1 MKYQNTL
8 TDDKIQ
14 CTICP
19 RNCKLKEGQSGF
31 CSIRKNI
38 GGEVVLTSYGYNTGL
53 AIDPIEKK
61 PLYHFYPGSKV
72 LSFGTLGCNMG
83 CQFCQ
88 NWQMSKS
95 KADSTQLNYTTPEKI
110 VEVAQNMGCK
120 SVAFTYNDP
129 VIFFEYAIDTA
140 KLCRDAGIKTVAV
153 TAGFINP
160 EPRREFFAY
169 MDAANIDLKGF
180 SERFYQKNCLSH
192 LEPILDTIKYVKNET
207 NCWLELTTLLIEGEN
222 DSDEE
227 LTQECEWI
235 VENLGID
242 VPLHFSAFHPDYKLI
257 DKPVT
262 SLETLLRAYNIA
274 KKAGLRY
281 VYTGNVPDVKTS
293 TTFCHAC
300 GKAIIGRKFYLI
312 SDYNL
317 KDGHCMYCGAKCSGI
332 FKKDGELKKFGKL
345 KNS

>member
-8 TDDKIQ
+8 NDNQIQ

-38 GGEVVLTSYGYNTGL
+38 QGEIVLTSYGYNTGL
-53 AIDPIEKK
+53 SVDPIEKK

-88 NWQMSKS
+88 NWHISKS
-95 KADSTQLNYTTPEKI
+95 KGDPTKLNHTEPEKI
-110 VEVAQNMGCK
+110 VQVALELGCK

-129 VIFFEYAIDTA
+129 IIFFEYALDTA
-140 KLCRDAGIKTVAV
+140 KLCRDNGIKTVAV

-160 EPRREFFAY
+160 EPRKEFFAY
-169 MDAANIDLKGF
+169 MDAANIDLKAF
-180 SERFYQKNCLSH
+180 SERFYEKNCLSH
-192 LEPILDTIKYVKNET
+192 LEPILDTIKYVKNQT

-227 LTQECEWI
+227 LKAQCDWI
-235 VENLGID
+235 VKELGTD
-242 VPLHFSAFHPDYKLI
+242 VPLHFSAFHPDYKFM

-262 SLETLLRAYNIA
+262 KFSTLIRAYEIA
-274 KKAGLRY
+274 KKAGINY
-281 VYTGNVPDVKTS
+281 VYTGNIPDTKTS

-300 GKAIIGRKFYLI
+300 NKPLIVRRGYEIIENNVK
-312 SDYNL
+312 SA
-317 KDGHCMYCGAKCSGI
+317 HCSYCGAKCA
-332 FKKDGELKKFGKL
+332 GEFEK
-345 KNS
+345 